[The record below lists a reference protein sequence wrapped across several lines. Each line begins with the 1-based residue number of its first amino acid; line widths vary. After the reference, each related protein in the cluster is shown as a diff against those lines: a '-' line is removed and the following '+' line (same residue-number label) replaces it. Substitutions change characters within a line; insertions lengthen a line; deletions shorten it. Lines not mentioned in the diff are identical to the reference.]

1 MKKLIIFLALLLAI
15 NVFIPKGFAIA
26 NFQTSAK
33 AMELI
38 EKTTG
43 RVIYSKNSDEK
54 LAMASTTK
62 IVTALTVLENC
73 DNLDEI
79 VDVDDRAIGVP
90 GTSIYLIKGEK
101 LTVRELL
108 YGMMLV
114 SGNDA
119 ATALAYHISDS
130 IEAFCAL
137 MLETAKRAG
146 ATNSSFSNPHGLDE
160 EGHYTTAHDLALIT
174 AKALS
179 NQTFAE
185 IVSTKECKISGNEK
199 APVRYL
205 KNKNKLLN
213 SFEGA
218 TGVKTGFTDDAGRC
232 FVGSAERDGTEFVC
246 VIFNCGPMFEE
257 CATLLEEAFK
267 EYKLIEIVP
276 PYNYIR
282 RVGVIDGKEEN
293 LKVYSRKGFS
303 YPLTEEEQNRL
314 IYEYDIPENIEAP
327 IEKDSIVGKFNIY
340 LGDKLLFSEEVYAM
354 EEVKS
359 VNFFDNIKEIIRN
372 WNTNFLDIA

>member
-54 LAMASTTK
+54 LPMASTTK

-79 VDVDDRAIGVP
+79 VNVDDRAIGVP

-101 LTVRELL
+101 LTIRELL

-232 FVGSAERDGTEFVC
+232 FVGSAERDETEFVC
-246 VIFNCGPMFEE
+246 VILNCGPMFEE

-282 RVGVIDGKEEN
+282 RVGVIDGKEES

-340 LGDKLLFSEEVYAM
+340 LGNKLLFSEEVYAM

>member
-79 VDVDDRAIGVP
+79 VNVDDRAIGVP

-146 ATNSSFSNPHGLDE
+146 ASNSSFSNPHGLDE

-282 RVGVIDGKEEN
+282 RVGVIDGKEES

-340 LGDKLLFSEEVYAM
+340 LGNKLLFSEEVYAM

>member
-1 MKKLIIFLALLLAI
+1 MKKIIIFIAILLCINAL
-15 NVFIPKGFAIA
+15 VPKIWAVA
-26 NFQTSAK
+26 DFQTSAK
-33 AMELI
+33 AMMLI

-43 RVIYSKNSDEK
+43 REIYSKNSSEP
-54 LAMASTTK
+54 LPMASTTK

-73 DNLDEI
+73 DDLDEI
-79 VDVDDRAIGVP
+79 VDIDDRAVGIP
-90 GTSIYLIKGEK
+90 GTSIYLVKGEK
-101 LTVRELL
+101 LSVKELL

-130 IEAFCAL
+130 IEDFCKL
-137 MLETAKRAG
+137 MLETAKNAG
-146 ATNSSFSNPHGLDE
+146 ATNSSFANPHGLDE
-160 EGHYTTAHDLALIT
+160 EGHFTTAHDLALIT

-179 NQTFAE
+179 NETFAE
-185 IVSTKECKISGNEK
+185 IVSTKECQISGNDK
-199 APVRYL
+199 VPKRYL

-213 SFEGA
+213 NFQGA

-232 FVGSAERDGTEFVC
+232 FVGSAEREGTEFIC

-257 CATLLEEAFK
+257 CAVLLEQAFN
-267 EYKLIEIVP
+267 EYKLVEIVP

-282 RVGVIDGKEEN
+282 RVGVIDGKEES

-303 YPLTEEEQNRL
+303 YPLTEEEQNKL
-314 IYEYDIPENIEAP
+314 IYEYNIPENIEAP
-327 IEKDSIVGKFNIY
+327 IEKDSVVGNFSIY
-340 LGDKLLFSEEVYAM
+340 LDGKKLFSEDVYAM

-359 VNFFDNIKEIIRN
+359 VDFFDNIKEIIGN
-372 WNTNFLDIA
+372 WNINSLDIA

>member
-1 MKKLIIFLALLLAI
+1 MKKLIIFLALLLSI

-43 RVIYSKNSDEK
+43 RIIYSKNSDEK
-54 LAMASTTK
+54 LPMASTTK

-79 VDVDDRAIGVP
+79 VNVDDRAIGVL

-246 VIFNCGPMFEE
+246 VILNCGPMFEE

-282 RVGVIDGKEEN
+282 RVGVIDGKEES

-314 IYEYDIPENIEAP
+314 IYEYNIPENIEAP
-327 IEKDSIVGKFNIY
+327 IEKDSIVGKLNIY

>member
-1 MKKLIIFLALLLAI
+1 MKKIIIFIAILLCINAL
-15 NVFIPKGFAIA
+15 VPKIWAVA
-26 NFQTSAK
+26 DFQTSAK
-33 AMELI
+33 AMMLI

-43 RVIYSKNSDEK
+43 REIYSKNSSEP
-54 LAMASTTK
+54 LSMASTTK

-79 VDVDDRAIGVP
+79 VDIDDRAVGIP
-90 GTSIYLIKGEK
+90 GTSIYLVKGEK
-101 LTVRELL
+101 LSVKELL

-119 ATALAYHISDS
+119 ATALAYYISDS
-130 IEAFCAL
+130 IEDFCKL
-137 MLETAKRAG
+137 MLETAKNAG
-146 ATNSSFSNPHGLDE
+146 ATNSSFANPHGLDE
-160 EGHYTTAHDLALIT
+160 EGHFTTAHDLALIT

-179 NQTFAE
+179 NETFAE
-185 IVSTKECKISGNEK
+185 IVSTKEYQISGNDK
-199 APVRYL
+199 VPKRYL

-213 SFEGA
+213 NFQGA

-232 FVGSAERDGTEFVC
+232 FVGSAEREGTEFIC

-257 CATLLEEAFK
+257 CAVLLEQAFN
-267 EYKLIEIVP
+267 EYKLVEIVP

-282 RVGVIDGKEEN
+282 RVGVIDGKEES

-303 YPLTEEEQNRL
+303 YPLTEEEQNKL
-314 IYEYDIPENIEAP
+314 IYEYNIPENIEAP
-327 IEKDSIVGKFNIY
+327 IEKDSVVGNFSIY
-340 LGDKLLFSEEVYAM
+340 LDGKKLFLEDVYAM

-359 VNFFDNIKEIIRN
+359 VDFFDNIKEIIEN
-372 WNTNFLDIA
+372 WNINSLDIV